1 MALRWHYAKC
11 HYNMCDNAECL
22 CDEGLYAHFA
32 ECRGTLKRV
41 ASLTVCGVKH
51 EVISTEG
58 MPHKSYLFDGL
69 GEAVGQ
75 VPVKHQVDALLLQA
89 QGPFEAVPADGD
101 QHGGR
106 DFALGRVASPCQV
119 VA

>member
-1 MALRWHYAKC
+1 MLSVIIICVIMLSAFVMKVFMHIL
-11 HYNMCDNAECL
+11 L
-22 CDEGLYAHFA
+22 SV
-32 ECRGTLKRV
+32 V
-41 ASLTVCGVKH
+41 ASLTVCGVKL
-51 EVISTEG
+51 STEG

-75 VPVKHQVDALLLQA
+75 VPVKHQVDALLLKT

-119 VA
+119 VP